1 MAAYAIE
8 EIHTLPDEAVPVTKQ
23 REDNISGIH

>member
-8 EIHTLPDEAVPVTKQ
+8 ETPDLPDKAVRVIKQ
-23 REDNISGIH
+23 REDNICGIH